1 MEGITYQQYDVLTVE
16 VIFSLGDLGLVVWG
30 RSLGG
35 GLDIEGAGD
44 TAVVLVVPEFI
55 LNAVIQIVP
64 RLREHEMEGPT
75 RRWRSQKRVER
86 GLTSWEMKRGSKTL
100 SHIPR

>member
-35 GLDIEGAGD
+35 GLEGAGD

-55 LNAVIQIVP
+55 LNAVIQIVG
-64 RLREHEMEGPT
+64 RLRDH
-75 RRWRSQKRVER
+75 
-86 GLTSWEMKRGSKTL
+86 
-100 SHIPR
+100 